1 VGTIEGWS
9 LPEGPGL
16 RIDHGLAARAEVP
29 PFYDSMIA
37 KVIAHGSDRE
47 AARRRLVAAL
57 GRCSTPGLRT
67 NRDYLIACLQAPAFV
82 QAQLSTAWLGH
93 AADAW
98 RAPAPDARWLAVAAA
113 LALRW
118 ATRSYGPLACWSST
132 GRRVSP
138 MRLGVAGAE
147 HMLWVAY
154 GEGGPVVVR
163 TSPVAPPATAP
174 AGGAPD
180 PAPARSEAVEPAAV
194 AVTVQDERDGA
205 VSVIVDGLRTT
216 VRALALPGGGW
227 LDACGVS
234 EGFADLTDR
243 PRDSAGA
250 AGGGSVVSR
259 MHGQLV
265 KLAVAPG
272 QRVARG
278 EFLLAIEA
286 MKMEH
291 RFEAPVGGIV
301 TEVGVAAGAQVA
313 PGRLLVL
320 IEPDA
325 GPPA

>member
-1 VGTIEGWS
+1 
-9 LPEGPGL
+9 
-16 RIDHGLAARAEVP
+16 
-29 PFYDSMIA
+29 
-37 KVIAHGSDRE
+37 
-47 AARRRLVAAL
+47 
-57 GRCSTPGLRT
+57 
-67 NRDYLIACLQAPAFV
+67 
-82 QAQLSTAWLGH
+82 
-93 AADAW
+93 
-98 RAPAPDARWLAVAAA
+98 
-113 LALRW
+113 
-118 ATRSYGPLACWSST
+118 
-132 GRRVSP
+132 
-138 MRLGVAGAE
+138 
-147 HMLWVAY
+147 
-154 GEGGPVVVR
+154 
-163 TSPVAPPATAP
+163 
-174 AGGAPD
+174 
-180 PAPARSEAVEPAAV
+180 
-194 AVTVQDERDGA
+194 
-205 VSVIVDGLRTT
+205 VIVDGLRTT